1 MMAPSRRSIALGT
14 FCAAMLALAP
24 AAHAQDS
31 AASFPNRPLRIV
43 VPFPAGGPS
52 DVLARMIGQR
62 MSQDFGQSVVVEN
75 RPGANTVIA
84 AQQVAKAPPDGY
96 TMLMA
101 IDSTLVMNQYLYKN
115 LPYDPINGFA
125 PITLVAKTMVLLIVN
140 ADGPFKT
147 VQDLIAKAKAEPGK
161 LNYGAGTITSKLMGY
176 LFEKAGGGK
185 AVLVPYN
192 GSAEVTQGLLTK
204 STDFSFDGPS
214 AALSLIQSGR
224 FKVLAKFD
232 PRPFP
237 PAPDVPYIQTV
248 LPKFDELT
256 VWLGLVAPKGTPAP
270 IIDKLQ
276 REIAKALADP
286 AVKAK
291 ADAAGLYP
299 ATSTPAEFAAF
310 IRHEAGRWQA
320 PVKETGMHFD

>member
-161 LNYGAGTITSKLMGY
+161 LNYAAGTITAQLMGY
-176 LFEKAGGGK
+176 
-185 AVLVPYN
+185 
-192 GSAEVTQGLLTK
+192 
-204 STDFSFDGPS
+204 
-214 AALSLIQSGR
+214 R
-224 FKVLAKFD
+224 F
-232 PRPFP
+232 
-237 PAPDVPYIQTV
+237 
-248 LPKFDELT
+248 
-256 VWLGLVAPKGTPAP
+256 
-270 IIDKLQ
+270 
-276 REIAKALADP
+276 
-286 AVKAK
+286 
-291 ADAAGLYP
+291 
-299 ATSTPAEFAAF
+299 
-310 IRHEAGRWQA
+310 H
-320 PVKETGMHFD
+320 